1 MREDT
6 VRAVTTG
13 WDAAEVRRSIDAAVA
28 SHAALVTWLGA
39 LDPVDPATPSLLP
52 GWSIGH
58 VLTHLARNADS
69 HRSMLA
75 GRPQYPGGREQRDGD
90 IEAGASR
97 EWSALIDDVAAACA
111 ALEAEWAE
119 RTDWSGVAD
128 RLAGTRPIERL
139 PELRQR
145 EVEVHRTDLGLGYT
159 FADLPTEFVRRQ
171 LAAMEM
177 LWRASKPMGMTALP
191 KPALMARPP
200 QRLAWLMG
208 RADIEGLAPAGIF

>member
-1 MREDT
+1 
-6 VRAVTTG
+6 
-13 WDAAEVRRSIDAAVA
+13 
-28 SHAALVTWLGA
+28 
-39 LDPVDPATPSLLP
+39 
-52 GWSIGH
+52 

-75 GRPQYPGGREQRDGD
+75 GQPQYPGGREQRDSD

-97 EWSALIDDVAAACA
+97 EWTVLIDDVAAACA

-119 RTDWSGVAD
+119 RTDWSGIAD
-128 RLAGTRPIERL
+128 RGAGTRPIERL

-159 FADLPTEFVRRQ
+159 FADMPPEFVRRQ

-191 KPALMARPP
+191 KPVLMAPPP

>member
-1 MREDT
+1 MPNGT
-6 VRAVTTG
+6 VSAVTG
-13 WDAAEVRRSIDAAVA
+13 WDAAEVQRSIQAAAA
-28 SHAALVTWLGA
+28 SQAALVAWLGE
-39 LDPVDPATPSLLP
+39 LDPVESSTPSRLP

-75 GRPQYPGGREQRDGD
+75 GLPQYPGGPQQRDGD
-90 IEAGASR
+90 IEAGAAR
-97 EWSALIDDVAAACA
+97 EWGALIDDVAVACA
-111 ALEAEWAE
+111 ALEAEWAQ
-119 RTDWSGVAD
+119 RTDWSGVAN
-128 RLAGTRPIERL
+128 RGAGTRPIARL

-159 FADLPTEFVRRQ
+159 FDDLPREFVRRQ

-191 KPALMARPP
+191 KPALSAAPP
-200 QRLAWLMG
+200 LRLAWLLG
-208 RADIEGLAPAGIF
+208 RAEIEGLAPAGVF

>member
-1 MREDT
+1 
-6 VRAVTTG
+6 VTAG

-28 SHAALVTWLGA
+28 SQAALVAWLRA
-39 LDPVDPATPSLLP
+39 LDPVDPTLPSLLP

-75 GRPQYPGGREQRDGD
+75 GQPQYPGGRAQRDGD
-90 IEAGASR
+90 IEAGAGR
-97 EWSALIDDVAAACA
+97 VWNVLTGDVAAACA
-111 ALEAEWAE
+111 ALEAEWKQ

-128 RLAGTRPIERL
+128 RGAGTRPIARL

-145 EVEVHRTDLGLGYT
+145 EVEIHRTDLGLGYT
-159 FADLPTEFVRRQ
+159 FDDLPGEFLRRQ

-177 LWRASKPMGMTALP
+177 LWRASKPMGMTPLP
-191 KPALMARPP
+191 KPALMAAPP
-200 QRLAWLMG
+200 RRLAWLMG
-208 RADIEGLAPAGIF
+208 RAEIDGLGPAGIF